1 MNYLAN
7 IDILHDLWEFN
18 TEHGSDIYIYIY
30 FFFFFFFF
38 FFLMHYSSTVSPAV
52 SCTLNLTLNKEDT
65 ETIE

>member
-7 IDILHDLWEFN
+7 INILHDLWEFN
-18 TEHGSDIYIYIY
+18 TEHGSD
-30 FFFFFFFF
+30 FFS
-38 FFLMHYSSTVSPAV
+38 FLMHYSSTVSPAV